1 MTPDGIVERI
11 AILLGVQTDKPSFQ
25 AAERDVSGL
34 AAVVAAAAAALA
46 RLVVAS
52 AQAGDQMLAD
62 AKKAQVSVETLG
74 ELRYVADDLGASQ
87 EAVGTGL
94 RFLSRNLGDAA
105 EKAGPARDAL
115 ASLGLSLEDIDG
127 LGVDKVLELIAGR
140 FSGLATDAK
149 RTDVAMTLFGR
160 GGADLIPV
168 LSAGSDEVKRLRQEA
183 RDLGIVMSTDAAEAG
198 DQLND
203 TFGRLTKAGTALA
216 LRIGFDLTPAVQRVA
231 DRVERWWKANRDI
244 ITQNIDRAVADIA
257 TAVDALNT
265 PLGEMLALVTAIGAA
280 RFAWSLAQ
288 SIPLVSSLAAALAP
302 IAAMAAVGGGLYLL
316 ADDLRAAANG
326 ADSLSG
332 RAAKALGVGSEFD
345 TTMKNLGD
353 TFSGFREAA
362 PHLFD
367 GLAEG
372 ASAQVRALVDLFPD
386 WLVNLFSMIGGAGSA
401 VAGGALDW
409 AGAKF
414 AKAASGFA
422 AYNNVRNRLGNGSAA
437 LAGGDTAVSGLAN
450 MAFRQ
455 AFLGN
460 EEFLWSDSQR
470 RRDLQGA
477 ALGASGGMS
486 STSYNGSAN
495 VTISV
500 VGDQSRLPAGFET
513 AVHGAVLKG
522 LLDAN
527 DDLGWSVYGTPARP

>member
-25 AAERDVSGL
+25 AAEREVSGL
-34 AAVVAAAAAALA
+34 SAVVAAAAAALA
-46 RLVVAS
+46 RLVVES
-52 AQAGDQMLAD
+52 ARAGDQMLAD

-87 EAVGTGL
+87 EAVGIGL

-105 EKAGPARDAL
+105 EKAGPARDAF
-115 ASLGLSLEDIDG
+115 AALGLSMDDIKG
-127 LGVDKVLELIAGR
+127 LDVDKVLELIAGR

-168 LSAGSDEVKRLRQEA
+168 LSAGSDEVARLRQEA

-203 TFGRLTKAGTALA
+203 TFGRLTKAGSALA

-231 DRVERWWKANRDI
+231 DRVERWWRANRAI
-244 ITQNIDRAVADIA
+244 VTQNIDRAVGDISKA
-257 TAVDALNT
+257 IDALNT

-288 SIPLVSSLAAALAP
+288 SIPIIGALGAALAP

-316 ADDLRAAANG
+316 ADDLRGAATG

-345 TTMKNLGD
+345 KTMTNIGD
-353 TFSGFREAA
+353 MFAGFKESA

-367 GLAEG
+367 GMAEG
-372 ASAQVRALVDLFPD
+372 AKGEIDSLVGMFPD
-386 WLVNLFSMIGGAGSA
+386 WLINLFSMIGGAGSA

-409 AGAKF
+409 AGGKL

-422 AYNNVRNRLGNGSAA
+422 AYNNVRKRLDNGSAA
-437 LAGGDTAVSGLAN
+437 LAGGDTAISGLAN
-450 MAFRQ
+450 MAIRQ

-470 RRDLQGA
+470 RRDLQSTV
-477 ALGASGGMS
+477 LGASGGMS
-486 STSYNGSAN
+486 SSYSGQAN

-522 LLDAN
+522 LLDAQ
-527 DDLGWSVYGTPARP
+527 DDVGWSMYGQSVPK